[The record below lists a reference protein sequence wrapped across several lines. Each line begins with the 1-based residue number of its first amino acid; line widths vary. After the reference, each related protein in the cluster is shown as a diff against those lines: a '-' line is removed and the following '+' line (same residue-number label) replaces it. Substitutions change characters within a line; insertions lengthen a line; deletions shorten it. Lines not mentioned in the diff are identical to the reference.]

1 MQQSRFLALME
12 NYDRYVEIQ
21 EAAMDSEDASIL
33 QYSKTLDSL
42 QSKLNQISNSFQQFY
57 MSIANGPVIGGIL
70 DFLNSL
76 IAGFSKLGTIGS
88 LTTII
93 NIVRGIKTA
102 LQTALTAGSP
112 LFSNILTQFKTTM
125 SQVVAIARE
134 SGKEARTNFEAGY
147 NGTTTPTGGVNGTT
161 TPKTGV
167 ELSKKAKTTMLAATV
182 GGSALSLIGTTVTG
196 NGNAR
201 WGSALTMG
209 GNMLS
214 YGAQGAMIGAQ
225 TGTPYGLAFGAIIGS
240 FIGGITSLGSV
251 ISSFSNALQEEIDN
265 LKQETEDKN
274 IERVEAKTE
283 ADDLADYI
291 DKWTELKAHQHDS
304 TEAMQEYLDVS
315 NEIAEAYPQYV
326 SYIDESGNA
335 IVNMS
340 SATEYLTVA
349 LAEASEKTL
358 EWAKTA
364 RETADKQVEQAYNNL
379 KGEGANYSPTVD
391 SGLTYGK
398 NELQLAAARNGETDF
413 ENTYTTALSTWIPDS
428 ESAAYKFVTTFDD
441 FNDRKT
447 QYSTAEEYKDKTIA
461 ERISKYNEMM
471 GFSDITEY
479 NSLIAQ
485 FQQLYQKAI
494 DENDYEAQT
503 YFQQAIN
510 ELQNFTASFFGENA
524 IDRENGRLTSA
535 LTDYANAVAQSEI
548 VRRTTASTTFTSG
561 YNNWLQTETTGTDKN
576 FIEKYGLNSILSY
589 GAIHDPRTLTKDSE
603 EAEDFLESL
612 SDGTYVAEQYQIY
625 ENLISNLDKNCK
637 LILQNF
643 ADSPT
648 SVSMSDI
655 DSLASEASDNLTTEQ
670 ETALKNILDMWRSET
685 GDLYESL
692 ASHMLKSGTFQSYD
706 EWVKTQGENAD
717 TSYQAYWSQSDYKDI
732 YDKISSLAPSLV
744 SQITNT
750 LTELDDLLTIE
761 EGETNIRGT
770 AAYKAAKVR
779 KEGIL
784 KLLDSNSIVSQITD
798 PEKRQAVWD
807 AILAEQSVDWQD
819 NIIQALKDAG
829 VSEAEAQSI
838 FGEGGALTGASFVN
852 LNTAINNYYNKI
864 ADQNEAIIDVLENGA
879 KGLDIDTAKKK
890 WSELGFKDV
899 DFSEAFEWND
909 EAGGLILSQTGQ
921 ERVIRELD
929 NTITKYEEAQAAVKA
944 AQEKFSEVD
953 WGASA
958 TTFDDGSVRQVASWW
973 QRLGLTQDDELYKT
987 LNDAIITGQA
997 EGKTVEV
1004 ILSETLSDLANS
1016 TDEKV
1021 IEWYKKYA
1029 QKVKEEFER
1038 TNAASDIKSR
1048 TSNFAKEYTDAFD
1061 DDYLKMLEEN
1071 YGLKKDKNGKYTNLE
1086 AASSAAGYN
1095 FNNAT
1100 GELTRLPS
1108 AIKESMDKVRYQDSD
1123 EYRALATDYE
1133 AASNS
1138 VLEKVLGFSG
1148 KISAADVKYLDAL
1161 GIFGMKV
1168 GDEWTEGNLNLVLER
1183 LHNSQN
1189 LSDADYSKGLGQVRY
1204 NALILQNTYNQAV
1217 ESLFSNIGTATLE
1230 DVTSFIEKV
1239 APGTNL
1245 DDEQQDGLKKA
1256 LEQGGEALW
1265 NYLTQDLTLNIKSA
1279 ESVYKASMNA
1289 GKAEAMSSITGLYD
1303 TFQDETLSAEEK
1315 VKEILSVFEMVGGLD
1330 DVDYDELKA
1339 NVEAGNWTAIIAQL
1353 LEDFR
1358 TMFNGVIDDQDW
1370 FDIAADF
1377 KEKMTDTLI
1386 GMNEKII
1393 NAYSGLTTGKTL
1405 AEAQQEFKDLG
1416 LEGEI
1421 DFDLNDAY
1429 TWSDAQAGFVGTS
1442 ALYTKL
1448 QEKQQAETDAEAA
1461 KKAMGETV
1469 DKLLTSGLVSSSFL
1483 QSDILNSNNYLDIL
1497 GIDQT
1502 NWSQA
1507 QKNDLA
1513 AQVQGK
1519 SGQELFDIVCSY
1531 LTQLSETYDEDV
1543 QQMLQ
1548 DQTDYYAEQAQLAVQ
1563 TLGASNRLSA
1573 QQSAWQG
1580 YSSLT
1585 DTNFVKYLK
1594 DSKALEAKDND
1605 HSYTLDELATAA
1617 QTKGYLFNKAT
1628 GELITTPDAIKNQ
1641 VLDAYNSTV
1650 PADQQIDDVDQLT
1663 GQWAAEY
1670 VASMAA
1676 WRSDFFDTLMGYE
1689 GEITEEQVAY
1699 LNSLGISGL
1708 LLRAGGQWTEFT
1720 KGWYLRLAGEKGYLT
1735 SGQVDSGQA
1744 KNALD
1749 NNAYDTAKAAKKT
1762 QESFWDDYTDL
1773 TVADINTF
1781 YQEIK
1786 GTTQNLMG
1794 VQQDLAEKVL
1804 REGGYDELYA
1814 FLTSTEEYEESGL
1827 GLKDLDFDI
1836 FDAGKTDAMASTL
1849 EDIGDLGESLA
1860 DTDMEDAEK
1869 VAEVMEIFEQLGELP
1884 EGINVKTIT
1893 DYITNQ
1899 NWDGLWEALEQAFI
1913 KMFGTANST
1922 QFQSAKEE
1930 SNAKQIDKERENI
1943 EEIVSLVSDAV
1954 DGTLEAE
1961 KVLKVEQLYGN
1972 AGVQSSTMSGVT
1984 YTQTATGMQMSEDDA
1999 LKVMAALAAAQP
2011 MYMSTILSSMQ
2022 ENGLLDNYTLIVALI
2037 NEAKKDTDRWGDA
2050 TADVVKLLE
2059 QAKQDLEQ
2067 DVNNSSLEASLMGES
2082 DDKFSNFLGQVSD
2095 YSTLLTQVSKGQRIS
2110 YESGEK
2116 LFSVYASQRGWGLEK
2131 TTEMFE
2137 LWGEAVA
2144 ATADMTDGGSID
2156 FGAGLTAIG
2165 TSVTEFG
2172 ETFAEDLK
2180 NFAQNRIDYLDGLIA
2195 LLEGMDELSQ
2205 AFQNSD
2211 NIELPGFTYD
2221 NDKSNADNYQ
2231 TALEGLNN
2239 DLEWQKKQFNGKT
2252 WEEISGGTIPIGQ
2265 LIFGVA
2271 GVTADNFGQDTYDE
2285 VVRKYNDINDLLGQ
2299 AMAAI
2304 NPQNYLDENNNLK
2317 ESEYVAALIKKYQE
2331 LAKAKAEAAKEGK
2344 ANDDEAQQAYN
2355 KELNKYQVNNAQYNT
2370 AENGDEDADS
2380 GAEVKIHADT
2390 DPATT
2395 AYEQFKNTVT
2405 SSPVQLNVNVPT
2417 TKLKGQIDQAI
2428 QYAKSQSATLNVNVG
2443 RSSATGNAAVT
2454 GNAYAEG
2461 TPSLVGELGPELAV
2475 YDNQYHILGQN
2486 GAEFVNLPHNA
2497 IIFNHKQTA
2506 GILNG
2511 RPGLRGRVLDG
2522 GEAFVAGTGPAYAG
2536 NYDAAIDALKRE
2548 RSLWQGILS
2557 NLSFEDL
2564 IGSGGGGG
2572 GGNTIQ
2578 ATIQELTEWYNL
2590 TRQIRDLEIQIN
2602 NLEAERENITDGHK
2616 YLRNLRET
2624 QELLQA
2630 QMITQKTL
2638 LDYQEKQ
2645 LERQKEQIN
2654 ENEIWSKFFT
2664 VDDDGLLQYV
2674 MGNETNG
2681 GKGTLSVLDQ
2691 MNKMSGEEQVAFL
2704 KKIGYTYTD
2713 TDGKEYKDAELVQKF
2728 YEEAQTQIDKYD
2740 DLRDTVAETTE
2751 TLEDLEG
2758 EINSINEE
2766 IRENQESLEQD
2777 VYDALVNKMETEIED
2792 LTDQMELLK
2801 EANDAYIN
2809 GLSEAL
2815 QKERDLY
2822 SENQST
2828 ADREQLQREL
2838 SLLRRSGGSA
2848 SKIASL
2854 EEQLDSTLQDEYF
2867 THQQDTI
2874 DSIQEA
2880 SDKQVEALNKQIELQ
2895 QESLDYQKEA
2905 GVLWTK
2911 VYEIMAQ
2918 NEEEIMDFLRGNSDG
2933 FHEKSQLAQ
2942 EDALKE
2948 WSKEVGIYKEDSVWG
2963 QEFNSEE
2970 ATKNF
2975 DSEAWND
2982 SNFGTAKQAIYNAL
2996 TTDRQE
3002 DIKTHFATAYAN
3014 AKTAG
3019 QTDEEAYDTAREAIY
3034 ERLYASYSEQADA
3047 AGTADSDRLVTGSD
3061 SGKGWVQVQY
3071 GPGLGGTSA
3080 VAVGSSG
3087 HWYYTTDELKAQKPH
3102 VTFSTPTLKDKKGN
3116 KITNKG
3122 KISLNQKGG
3131 FTGVTRGT
3139 VKIFIGNAITDSKG
3153 KEQQGLSLGAA
3164 SPTHERIM
3172 SDGIYLKAATG
3183 ALIEED
3189 ETPAIL
3195 HKGEGVFTAKQT
3207 SALISMVDNYQKLAT
3222 NAMGA
3227 TLLSSFA
3234 GTAKSYSS
3242 LSAAP
3247 SNQTSSITID
3257 PGAVVIQVEKLNDKY
3272 DVDSLATDVFNKITT
3287 IASKATNRGV
3297 NRR

>member
-1 MQQSRFLALME
+1 
-12 NYDRYVEIQ
+12 
-21 EAAMDSEDASIL
+21 MDSEDASIL

-76 IAGFSKLGTIGS
+76 ISGFNKLGTIDS
-88 LTTII
+88 VATII

-112 LFSNILTQFKTTM
+112 LFSTILTQFKTTM
-125 SQVVAIARE
+125 SQVVAIARK
-134 SGKEARTNFEAGY
+134 SGAEARENFDAGY
-147 NGTTTPTGGVNGTT
+147 NGTATLTGGVGGTA

-167 ELSKKAKTTMLAATV
+167 ELSKKAKAGMLGATI
-182 GGSALSLIGTTVTG
+182 GGSALALIGTTVTG

-201 WGSALTMG
+201 LGSALTMG
-209 GNMLS
+209 GNILS
-214 YGAQGAMIGAQ
+214 YGAQGAMMGAQAGPKGLVIGAI
-225 TGTPYGLAFGAIIGS
+225 LGS
-240 FIGGITSLGSV
+240 VIGGITSLGSV
-251 ISSFSNALQEEIDN
+251 ISSFSNTLQEEIDN
-265 LKQETEDKN
+265 LKQETEDSN
-274 IERVEAKTE
+274 IERVEAKTK

-315 NEIAEAYPQYV
+315 NEIAEVYPEYV

-335 IVNMS
+335 IINMS
-340 SATEYLTVA
+340 SATQDLTIA
-349 LAEASEKTL
+349 LEAASGKTV
-358 EWAKTA
+358 EWANNALKLAKKEADQAWQKVGHDDSYFATTDGSNWKTA
-364 RETADKQVEQAYNNL
+364 RT
-379 KGEGANYSPTVD
+379 G
-391 SGLTYGK
+391 
-398 NELQLAAARNGETDF
+398 
-413 ENTYTTALSTWIPDS
+413 I
-428 ESAAYKFVTTFDD
+428 
-441 FNDRKT
+441 
-447 QYSTAEEYKDKTIA
+447 
-461 ERISKYNEMM
+461 
-471 GFSDITEY
+471 
-479 NSLIAQ
+479 
-485 FQQLYQKAI
+485 
-494 DENDYEAQT
+494 
-503 YFQQAIN
+503 
-510 ELQNFTASFFGENA
+510 
-524 IDRENGRLTSA
+524 GRS
-535 LTDYANAVAQSEI
+535 Y
-548 VRRTTASTTFTSG
+548 
-561 YNNWLQTETTGTDKN
+561 ETTGTEFKLTDIAFGAVGIDDVIQAWKQIGTKPWEHENDPENSLGYPVNKIIESILEVNKSDPLDADTIWGKYEELKKSGASPEEYKN
-576 FIEKYGLNSILSY
+576 TFLELFGFKSLGEFNTALETLNTEIDQLPEGSQKYQQAILTRAMLTTYGQGFLGNSFINDDYTMGSAYYNAMIADNNLSQTLQSTGSTLFSSGYNAWLNEQGGKNSQAGLEADKYGY
-589 GAIHDPRTLTKDSE
+589 KA
-603 EAEDFLESL
+603 
-612 SDGTYVAEQYQIY
+612 
-625 ENLISNLDKNCK
+625 LISYQALHDDKLGTTVFSTQLSSGEYMEQWYEVYSSLITQLDNDAS

-648 SVSMSDI
+648 SISMSDI
-655 DSLASEASDNLTTEQ
+655 DSLASEASNNLTSEQ

-685 GDLYESL
+685 GGLYESL
-692 ASHMLKSGTFQSYD
+692 ASHMIAPETFKSYD
-706 EWVKTQGENAD
+706 EWIKEQEENAD
-717 TSYQAYWSQSDYKDI
+717 TSYQEYWQQTDYAGV
-732 YDKISSLAPSLV
+732 YSKISSLAPSLV

-750 LTELDDLLTIE
+750 LTELDDLLNID
-761 EGETNIRGT
+761 EGEADISGT
-770 AAYKAAKVR
+770 AAYKAAEVR
-779 KEGIL
+779 KKGIL
-784 KLLDSNSIVSQITD
+784 ALLDPSSIVSKIAD

-829 VSEAEAQSI
+829 VNETAAQSI

-864 ADQNEAIIDVLENGA
+864 ADQNEAIVDILENGA

-890 WSELGFKDV
+890 WSELGIKDT

-921 ERVIRELD
+921 DRVMQELD
-929 NTITKYEEAQAAVKA
+929 NTITKYETAQAAVKA
-944 AQEKFSEVD
+944 AQEKFNNDSSGVD
-953 WGASA
+953 WGASTT
-958 TTFDDGSVRQVASWW
+958 TTFDDGSERQVASWW

-987 LNDAIITGQA
+987 LNDAIITGRA
-997 EGKTVEV
+997 EGKTVEA

-1029 QKVKEEFER
+1029 EEVKEEFER
-1038 TNAASDIKSR
+1038 TNAASDIKSK

-1061 DDYLKMLEEN
+1061 DDYLKMLEEQ
-1071 YGLKKDKNGKYTNLE
+1071 YELKKNANGKYTSFGI
-1086 AASSAAGYN
+1086 ATASAKAGYYYN
-1095 FNNAT
+1095 YAT

-1108 AIKESMDKVRYQDSD
+1108 AIKASMGKYWEKSD
-1123 EYRALATDYE
+1123 QYRALATDYE

-1138 VLEKVLGFSG
+1138 ILEKVLGFSG
-1148 KISAADVKYLDAL
+1148 IISAADREYLNVF
-1161 GIFGMKV
+1161 GINISEGT
-1168 GDEWTEGNLNLVLER
+1168 EWTEDNLNYVLEQ
-1183 LHNSQN
+1183 LHGSKN
-1189 LSDADYSKGLGQVRY
+1189 LSDADYSKGLGQVRH
-1204 NALILQNTYNQAV
+1204 NALTLQDTYNQAV

-1239 APGTNL
+1239 APGTTL
-1245 DDEQQDGLKKA
+1245 DNNKQDGLKKA
-1256 LEQGGEALW
+1256 LKQGGEALW
-1265 NYLTQDLTLNIKSA
+1265 KYLTEDLELNIKSA

-1330 DVDYDELKA
+1330 DVDYDALMA
-1339 NVEAGNWTAIIAQL
+1339 NVKEENWTAIIAQL
-1353 LEDFR
+1353 LESFR
-1358 TMFNGVIDDQDW
+1358 TMFNGVITNQDW
-1370 FDIAADF
+1370 SDIAADF

-1405 AEAQQEFKDLG
+1405 AEAQQELKDLG

-1421 DFDLNDAY
+1421 GLNKAY
-1429 TWSDAQAGFVGTS
+1429 TWSDAQTGFVGTS

-1448 QEKQQAETDAEAA
+1448 QEKQQAEANAEAA
-1461 KKAMGETV
+1461 KKVMGEQAV
-1469 DKLLTSGLVSSSFL
+1469 ALEGRWGAAASPVEYGQLPPDGSLFEDRAFLSQLTPE
-1483 QSDILNSNNYLDIL
+1483 NYLNNL
-1497 GIDQT
+1497 GINQT
-1502 NWSQA
+1502 DWSQA
-1507 QKNDLA
+1507 QKDDLA
-1513 AQVQGK
+1513 TQVKGK
-1519 SGQELFDIVCSY
+1519 SGRELFETVLNY
-1531 LTQLSETYDEDV
+1531 LTQLSETYNEGV

-1563 TLGASNRLSA
+1563 TLGASNQLSM
-1573 QQSAWQG
+1573 QQSALQG

-1594 DSKALEAKDND
+1594 DSKALEAKND
-1605 HSYTLDELATAA
+1605 DDSYTLDELATAA
-1617 QTKGYLFNKAT
+1617 KEKGYLFNEAT
-1628 GELITTPDAIKNQ
+1628 GELITTPEAIKNQ

-1650 PADQQIDDVDQLT
+1650 DESSQITDVNQLT
-1663 GQWAAEY
+1663 GQWAAQY
-1670 VASMAA
+1670 AASMAA
-1676 WRSDFFDTLMGYE
+1676 WRSNFFDTLMGYE
-1689 GEITEEQVAY
+1689 GEVTEEQVAY
-1699 LNSLGISGL
+1699 LESIGL
-1708 LLRAGGQWTEFT
+1708 TYLHAGDKWTQ
-1720 KGWYLRLAGEKGYLT
+1720 LAKDAYITTAAGKGYLT
-1735 SGQVDSGQA
+1735 SNQA
-1744 KNALD
+1744 EAGHRKNALD
-1749 NNAYDTAKAAKKT
+1749 NNTHDIAKAAKKT
-1762 QESFWDDYTDL
+1762 QESFWNDYTDL

-1781 YQEIK
+1781 YQEIED
-1786 GTTQNLMG
+1786 TTQNLTTD
-1794 VQQDLAEKVL
+1794 QQNLAAEVL
-1804 REGGYDELYA
+1804 RKGGYDELYA
-1814 FLTSTEEYEESGL
+1814 FLTSAGDYENSGL
-1827 GLKDLDFDI
+1827 GLTLDNDI

-1849 EDIGDLGESLA
+1849 EDIGDLGETLA
-1860 DTDMEDAEK
+1860 DTNMEDAEK

-1884 EGINVKTIT
+1884 EGIDVKTIT
-1893 DYITNQ
+1893 DYITSQ
-1899 NWDGLWEALEQAFI
+1899 NWDGLWAALEQAFI
-1913 KMFGTANST
+1913 KMFGEAESA
-1922 QFQSAKEE
+1922 QFQSAQEE

-1943 EEIVSLVSDAV
+1943 EEIVSLVGDAV

-1961 KVLKVEQLYGN
+1961 KVLKVEKLYGN
-1972 AGVQSSTMSGVT
+1972 AGVQSYNMSGVT

-1999 LKVMAALAAAQP
+1999 LKAMAALAAAQP
-2011 MYMSTILSSMQ
+2011 MYMDTILSSMQ

-2037 NEAKKDTDRWGDA
+2037 NEAKGGTERWGDA
-2050 TADVVKLLE
+2050 TADVVKLLG

-2116 LFSVYASQRGWGLEK
+2116 LFSVYASNRGWDLK
-2131 TTEMFE
+2131 TTTDMFE
-2137 LWGEAVA
+2137 KWGEAVA

-2172 ETFAEDLK
+2172 ETFAKDLR
-2180 NFAQNRIDYLDGLIA
+2180 NFAQNRVDYLDGLIA
-2195 LLEGMDELSQ
+2195 LLEGMDELQ
-2205 AFQNSD
+2205 NAFKEAD
-2211 NIELPGFTYD
+2211 DIKLPGFTYD
-2221 NDKSNADNYQ
+2221 DSKSPAENYQ
-2231 TALEGLNN
+2231 NAMAGLDNN
-2239 DLEWQKKQFNGKT
+2239 LDWQRDTFKGKT
-2252 WEEISGGTIPIGQ
+2252 WKEASGGLIPISQ
-2265 LIFGVA
+2265 LLFGVA
-2271 GVTADNFGQDTYDE
+2271 GVTADNFNAETYQQIIDRQE
-2285 VVRKYNDINDLLGQ
+2285 GIYNLLSQ
-2299 AMAAI
+2299 AMSKVD
-2304 NPQNYLDENNNLK
+2304 PQQYIDENDNLN
-2317 ESEYVAALIKKYQE
+2317 ESAYLAALIKQYQD
-2331 LAKAKAEAAKEGK
+2331 LAKVAAEAAREQAKNKNKTDE
-2344 ANDDEAQQAYN
+2344 EAQEAYDN
-2355 KELNKYQVNNAQYNT
+2355 ELNKYQVDGAQYNT
-2370 AENGDEDADS
+2370 STSTDEKAGS
-2380 GAEVKIHADT
+2380 GNEIKITADT
-2390 DPATT
+2390 DPATA

-2428 QYAKSQSATLNVNVG
+2428 QYAKSQSVTLNVSVG
-2443 RSSATGNAAVT
+2443 RSSATGKASVT

-2511 RPGLRGRVLDG
+2511 RPGARGRVLDG

-2536 NYDAAIDALKRE
+2536 NYDAAINALKRE

-2557 NLSFEDL
+2557 SLSFEDL

-2572 GGNTIQ
+2572 GSNTIQ

-2645 LERQKEQIN
+2645 LDQQKEQIN
-2654 ENEIWSKFFT
+2654 ENEIWNKFFT

-2713 TDGKEYKDAELVQKF
+2713 NDGKEYKDAELVQKF

-2766 IRENQESLEQD
+2766 IRENQETLEQD

-2809 GLSEAL
+2809 GLSDAL

-2918 NEEEIMDFLRGNSDG
+2918 NEEEIMDFLRGNSEG
-2933 FHEKSQLAQ
+2933 FYEKSQLAQ

-2948 WSKEVGIYKEDSVWG
+2948 WSKEVGIYKEDSIWG
-2963 QEFNSEE
+2963 REFNAKMAEGE
-2970 ATKNF
+2970 F
-2975 DSEAWND
+2975 DSTAWTDADEGAEKKEIYD
-2982 SNFGTAKQAIYNAL
+2982 SLNTERQADIQKLFG
-2996 TTDRQE
+2996 E
-3002 DIKTHFATAYAN
+3002 AYAN
-3014 AKTAG
+3014 AKAEG
-3019 QTDEEAYDTAREAIY
+3019 KDRLHSLAAAQQAIY
-3034 ERLYASYSEQADA
+3034 ERLYASIGEDDGS
-3047 AGTADSDRLVTGSD
+3047 GTGS
-3061 SGKGWVQVQY
+3061 SGSGGSSKTNGDPSKGWVHISY
-3071 GPGLGGTSA
+3071 GVGLSGTTSL
-3080 VAVGSSG
+3080 AVGG
-3087 HWYYTTDELKAQKPH
+3087 KGYY
-3102 VTFSTPTLKDKKGN
+3102 
-3116 KITNKG
+3116 
-3122 KISLNQKGG
+3122 
-3131 FTGVTRGT
+3131 R
-3139 VKIFIGNAITDSKG
+3139 ITDKTIEEVYASNNCITLRG
-3153 KEQQGLSLGAA
+3153 K
-3164 SPTHERIM
+3164 RIIANKRGSVTIYGKRKIDIT
-3172 SDGIYLKAATG
+3172 SDTVTAATG

-3234 GTAKSYSS
+3234 GTAKNYSS

-3272 DVDSLATDVFNKITT
+3272 DVDSLATDVFNKITA